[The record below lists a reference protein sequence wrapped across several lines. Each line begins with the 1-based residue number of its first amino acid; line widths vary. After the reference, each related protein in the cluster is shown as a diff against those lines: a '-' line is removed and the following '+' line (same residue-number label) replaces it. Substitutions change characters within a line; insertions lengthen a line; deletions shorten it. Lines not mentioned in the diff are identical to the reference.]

1 MNITQFHTLTDQ
13 LFNQIEIFLDNYAD
27 EHDSDIDYET
37 HGNVIT
43 IAFPNGSKIIVNTQ
57 EPLFQIWLAT
67 RKQGYHFDYVNNQW
81 ICNRSDQTFN
91 DIFAQA
97 VDEQANG

>member
-13 LFNQIEIFLDNYAD
+13 LFNNIELFLNNYAD